1 MLCPIDVFRSV
12 EISEK
17 TRSLEGWQ
25 GNYVRE
31 LEAFKQT
38 MATIEA
44 ERKVGNPVGSLKVT
58 PVWHDLPAIL
68 IKGSYIGSVFG
79 HLVCLILCIP
89 QPTLTII
96 LLLLPL
102 LPPPASTVQVL
113 AKQEAEAD
121 QRRRDAKAAV
131 KAVTSECA
139 EVEDSCRMAERENQR
154 FKEEVRHGTVMFWGH
169 FPRMSQL
176 HPPHTHRVLYSA

>member
-58 PVWHDLPAIL
+58 PVRHDPPAIL
-68 IKGSYIGSVFG
+68 IKGS
-79 HLVCLILCIP
+79 
-89 QPTLTII
+89 
-96 LLLLPL
+96 
-102 LPPPASTVQVL
+102 
-113 AKQEAEAD
+113 
-121 QRRRDAKAAV
+121 
-131 KAVTSECA
+131 
-139 EVEDSCRMAERENQR
+139 
-154 FKEEVRHGTVMFWGH
+154 
-169 FPRMSQL
+169 
-176 HPPHTHRVLYSA
+176 